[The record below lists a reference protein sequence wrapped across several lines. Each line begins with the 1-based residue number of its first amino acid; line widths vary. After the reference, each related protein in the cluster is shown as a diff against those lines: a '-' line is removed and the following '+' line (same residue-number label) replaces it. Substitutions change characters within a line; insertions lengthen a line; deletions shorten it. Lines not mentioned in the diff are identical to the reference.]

1 MIKYPFLLSTSAA
14 EAQTAQTA
22 ESSAQSQQAQ
32 PKRLDLPCGGIYL
45 YGISSIIPQ
54 SYSVNAKADD

>member
-14 EAQTAQTA
+14 EDQTAQTA

-32 PKRLDLPCGGIYL
+32 LKRLDLPCGGIYL
-45 YGISSIIPQ
+45 
-54 SYSVNAKADD
+54 

>member
-1 MIKYPFLLSTSAA
+1 MIKYLFLLSTSAA

-45 YGISSIIPQ
+45 
-54 SYSVNAKADD
+54 

>member
-1 MIKYPFLLSTSAA
+1 MIKYPCLLSTSAA

-45 YGISSIIPQ
+45 
-54 SYSVNAKADD
+54 